1 MLSQGTTVDDGGTYG
16 ILEMSCCTICR
27 VRVDRFS
34 AEFFWSVS
42 SLGSLVEYYV
52 GDGYRG

>member
-1 MLSQGTTVDDGGTYG
+1 MLSQGTTVDDGGTNG